1 MTPDIKERGGT
12 VHVEYCP
19 YCMSPVEG
27 EKPCPSCGL
36 TAGSYVS
43 QSKHLPAGT
52 ILRERYLIGRVLGEG
67 GFGITYIGRDL
78 VLGLKVAI
86 KEYFPTD
93 KASRNAAVS
102 VSVESF
108 LGAQSEIFERGKQR
122 FLQEAR
128 TMARLDRLPNIV
140 SVRDFFEEN
149 STAYIVME
157 YIDGTTLSE
166 LTKQRG
172 GVMPAWELLHLI
184 EPLFDSLSAMHE
196 LHLIHRDISPD
207 NLMLE
212 HGIIKLLDFGC
223 AREAADGDATMTIML
238 RHGYAP
244 LEQYQSSSGAQGAW
258 TDVYA
263 LAATIYYC
271 ITGNKPP
278 QAMDRIFEDTLVPP
292 RKLGAELSVGQ
303 EQALMHALRVRPRER
318 YQSVKEF
325 HTALYEGVVTV
336 RLEDGDEEQEISVA
350 KGDVLKAAE
359 LPVPV
364 KEGYIFTGW
373 YTDENRQSRLTEL
386 TVKDGLTLYAGWR
399 QRKKPENDRK
409 RTKKPFWKNRVFQIS
424 AAAVAG
430 VAILGGILGLALSG
444 RPGTPGGASG
454 PQNSSGPETSGPE
467 EPSGQAKPRAKS
479 VYSFEELMSCMADS
493 NEYTVLECYGYDFIV
508 NEPIEITKPVLIRG
522 ENRYVEIGDE
532 IKLSSSLTFEGE
544 VHFNSG
550 RVTVAGEGANL
561 IMKGGCSGEGFIR
574 TRQGGKVT
582 CSGDRRFY
590 TDIMWLSDYS
600 DLVTTD
606 GAAMENGVTYIVFDE
621 DEAFKNAVRVADS
634 QMLRSAT
641 SNSSVESIIID
652 SDIRL
657 AGGEL
662 EINKPL
668 IIAEG
673 ATVTGDGSGLVIQ
686 NSLVNNGKITG
697 QVGLRVEGGTFVN
710 NGEVTSDMYIGI
722 KGNAGFINNGTF
734 APMAVEF
741 NDESFT
747 VNFGNMTAK
756 PGDGNCVN
764 IWGSSTIV
772 NYGEFEQSGVIAW
785 IHGLSVFDNRG
796 RVTVDGNLCNR
807 GVFRNHGEVSISG
820 ILNNH
825 AGVLDTRGGDI
836 STTGGGYI
844 SSGIIMTTPDTRE
857 NVDRLNIDES
867 CRVISGNGW
876 SGDVWSVYTSDDLRY
891 HVAND
896 QKQFGIRVD
905 GTISLAGDLTVDRDM
920 AIPEGSFLVVEGQ
933 LTVRGCTLEVTG
945 SLSARSVRVE
955 DGGFI
960 SLGGNSVDPPALSLT
975 GGDLVI
981 TGGSGGAAYSGVKL
995 NGGKLIVSG
1004 GSGFV
1009 NSNDMTDCG
1018 GLVLDDNS
1026 TMYDLTNINL
1036 WDDAAVTVGD
1046 GCVLQSMNLNS
1057 GADYT
1062 VSEGGRLIVSGF
1074 FRLSGQGSITNRGEL
1089 SITALNTS
1097 IERPIDNRGQMD
1109 IDAWDYTECYIRSEI
1124 TNRGELTMAGDITVD
1139 DGGSIVN
1146 RNEIRY
1152 IWGDFINRGRVDNRG
1167 NFRGEEDFNLAD
1179 PGDWS
1184 GNGVIR

>member
-336 RLEDGDEEQEISVA
+336 RLEGGDEEQEISVA

-444 RPGTPGGASG
+444 RPGTPGGASES
-454 PQNSSGPETSGPE
+454 QNSSGPEASSTPGTSGPS
-467 EPSGQAKPRAKS
+467 EPIKVEGVARDFGQLTNLLSNPGYSSIVIEGDVVIDGPTIFKKPVRVKGRLNVVGTLTVQSELTVTGSIQNNRLITVSGEDAYMNISGDFNGSGLLHTEKGGTVRCGRQ
-479 VYSFEELMSCMADS
+479 SFS
-493 NEYTVLECYGYDFIV
+493 NFRMLWTEGYD
-508 NEPIEITKPVLIRG
+508 
-522 ENRYVEIGDE
+522 
-532 IKLSSSLTFEGE
+532 
-544 VHFNSG
+544 
-550 RVTVAGEGANL
+550 
-561 IMKGGCSGEGFIR
+561 
-574 TRQGGKVT
+574 
-582 CSGDRRFY
+582 
-590 TDIMWLSDYS
+590 
-600 DLVTTD
+600 DLVTED
-606 GAAMENGVTYIVFDE
+606 GADIEDIGTHVSFDE
-621 DEAFKNAVRVADS
+621 EEAFDGAVHVTDAR
-634 QMLRSAT
+634 MLRSAL
-641 SNSSVESIIID
+641 SNPQVKSVAIDGTLRLDGGTVDISKPVTVMKGATLTADGDTTLNVTAGFVNSGTVDERVSFNVTDGAVLVNRGELRGDRVDVSSSSYLVNTLNLHMSTGTLDGGSVLVNIGNAELTENGYVTANAGGVINLGTMKQLPGCVIDVQPYANLENYGNIDLGGQIYNSGSIISEGIESVSIFNVTGILD
-652 SDIRL
+652 NYRGALELSCGFTT
-657 AGGEL
+657 GGEGAIRGGAVKISEHLMDAFNAARTEDCNLFVLRDWPEEGVDINTVDALLRYL
-662 EINKPL
+662 ESDTAGPAPRI
-668 IIAEG
+668 
-673 ATVTGDGSGLVIQ
+673 VGDI
-686 NSLVNNGKITG
+686 
-697 QVGLRVEGGTFVN
+697 
-710 NGEVTSDMYIGI
+710 
-722 KGNAGFINNGTF
+722 
-734 APMAVEF
+734 
-741 NDESFT
+741 
-747 VNFGNMTAK
+747 
-756 PGDGNCVN
+756 
-764 IWGSSTIV
+764 
-772 NYGEFEQSGVIAW
+772 
-785 IHGLSVFDNRG
+785 
-796 RVTVDGNLCNR
+796 TVDGDLRVTKPLYLNR
-807 GVFRNHGEVSISG
+807 GN
-820 ILNNH
+820 
-825 AGVLDTRGGDI
+825 
-836 STTGGGYI
+836 
-844 SSGIIMTTPDTRE
+844 
-857 NVDRLNIDES
+857 
-867 CRVISGNGW
+867 
-876 SGDVWSVYTSDDLRY
+876 
-891 HVAND
+891 
-896 QKQFGIRVD
+896 
-905 GTISLAGDLTVDRDM
+905 SLTVNGDLTVDGTD
-920 AIPEGSFLVVEGQ
+920 IVFDSDV
-933 LTVRGCTLEVTG
+933 
-945 SLSARSVRVE
+945 SARAVS
-955 DGGFI
+955 FI
-960 SLGGNSVDPPALSLT
+960 NGASAFICNVTPISFDSLT
-975 GGDLVI
+975 
-981 TGGSGGAAYSGVKL
+981 
-995 NGGKLIVSG
+995 VSG
-1004 GSGFV
+1004 GSDVFV
-1009 NSNDMTDCG
+1009 YTEMNISGQLNVDGAVFHTDQDLSYG
-1018 GLVLDDNS
+1018 GIR
-1026 TMYDLTNINL
+1026 LTNGARFCALTELRNGI
-1036 WDDAAVTVGD
+1036 DVGD
-1046 GCVLQSMNLNS
+1046 GCFAYSKGIDGPYQYKV
-1057 GADYT
+1057 GRDAAF
-1062 VSEGGRLIVSGF
+1062 VSSGF
-1074 FRLSGQGSITNRGEL
+1074 FGLGEDGSVVSDGDLQIVFPNCSIGPNAKIESNGTGHLDCGSGGECHFEGRLTNNGELMLSGHICLDDNG
-1089 SITALNTS
+1089 ALYNNGTL
-1097 IERPIDNRGQMD
+1097 EFNWGFFDNR
-1109 IDAWDYTECYIRSEI
+1109 
-1124 TNRGELTMAGDITVD
+1124 AGRV
-1139 DGGSIVN
+1139 V
-1146 RNEIRY
+1146 
-1152 IWGDFINRGRVDNRG
+1152 NRGRMYVG
-1167 NFRGEEDFNLAD
+1167 NKDDFRINN
-1179 PGDWS
+1179 GDWS
-1184 GNGVIR
+1184 GPDVEI